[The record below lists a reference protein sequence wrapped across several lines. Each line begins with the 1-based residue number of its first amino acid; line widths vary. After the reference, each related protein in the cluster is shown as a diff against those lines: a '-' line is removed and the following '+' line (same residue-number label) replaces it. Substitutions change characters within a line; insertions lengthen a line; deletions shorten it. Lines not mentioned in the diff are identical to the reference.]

1 MANSYIK
8 SALTMAGG
16 VAEKRSNAPHQY
28 ASRQKQYFGPETN
41 AFAEKYAKYASD
53 YMKAQI
59 QGLSDGSLDT
69 WETVYLR
76 MADIGRPTSTTT
88 KLTDDYK
95 RVLIPGRPIDYLR
108 PGTKIVTMGS
118 TWLAINP
125 NNISGVGAGGIV
137 QRCNT
142 VWNYLDWYGNVQSEP
157 LAVDRY
163 LSRANNTDTQEA
175 MNLTKGYFDVKCQK
189 NSATEQLAEN
199 SRMILGSN
207 CYRITGFSDFTQ
219 EFTGDYT
226 TVRMLEFSIHYE
238 EPNLTIDD
246 MENHVAGGKE
256 FSWEI
261 RIAGQ
266 TTLAAGT
273 SAVMT
278 AASQRNQEDV
288 ASSEEYPISYLWAS
302 SDESVA
308 TVDASGTVTAVAPGT
323 CTITATLEQNT
334 NWQAQIE
341 VEVII
346 GVPVDDDETE
356 AQKQAILSAVE
367 QIAYVDQDGQELYEA
382 LENGLYPPSPTQGE
396 IIRFMQTVPYALS
409 LYESVT
415 LNAIYYKNGVQT
427 EDEISWQVGG
437 AREEAYSAEING
449 DAITIQCWGGSVC
462 PLEITAS
469 CQNATISA
477 TIQLEG
483 I

>member
-16 VAEKRSNAPHQY
+16 VAEKRSNAPQQY
-28 ASRQKQYFGPETN
+28 ASRQTQYFGPETN

-53 YMKAQI
+53 YMEAQI
-59 QGLSDGSLDT
+59 QGLSNQSLDT
-69 WETVYLR
+69 WETIYLR
-76 MADIGRPTSTTT
+76 MADIGRPTATTT

-108 PGTKIVTMGS
+108 PGTKIVTMGN

-137 QRCNT
+137 QRCNA

-189 NSATEQLAEN
+189 NPATDQLAEN
-199 SRMILGSN
+199 SRMILGTN

-219 EFTGDYT
+219 EFTGDYS

-261 RIAGQ
+261 QINGQ
-266 TTLAAGT
+266 TVIYSGDA
-273 SAVMT
+273 AVMT
-278 AASQRNQEDV
+278 ADSRRNEENV
-288 ASSEEYPISYLWAS
+288 ISSEEHPITYLWSS

-308 TVDASGTVTAVAPGT
+308 TVDENGVVTGVSTGT
-323 CTITATLEQNT
+323 CQITASLAQNP
-334 NWQAQIE
+334 NWTASIEIE
-341 VEVII
+341 VILNAGE
-346 GVPVDDDETE
+346 DDETE
-356 AQKQAILSAVE
+356 EQKQEIS
-367 QIAYVDQDGQELYEA
+367 D
-382 LENGLYPPSPTQGE
+382 QGE
-396 IIRFMQTVPYALS
+396 IIRFIQTVPASLS

-415 LNAIYYKNGVQT
+415 LEAIYYKNGVET
-427 EDEISWQVGG
+427 EDPITWKLSGPPQT
-437 AREEAYSAEING
+437 AYNAEING
-449 DAITIQCWGGSVC
+449 NSITITCWGGSVC
-462 PLEITAS
+462 PLGITAT
-469 CQNATISA
+469 CQNAVITA
-477 TIQLEG
+477 QIQLEG
-483 I
+483 L

>member
-28 ASRQKQYFGPETN
+28 ASRQTQYFGPETN

-189 NSATEQLAEN
+189 NPATDQLAEN
-199 SRMILGSN
+199 SRMILGTN

-219 EFTGDYT
+219 EFTGDYS

-238 EPNLTIDD
+238 EPNLNIDD

-261 RIAGQ
+261 EINGQ
-266 TTLAAGT
+266 TVIYSGSAAL
-273 SAVMT
+273 MT
-278 AASQRNQEDV
+278 ASSQRNKEDV
-288 ASSEEYPISYLWAS
+288 SSTEEHPISYLWSS

-308 TVDASGTVTAVAPGT
+308 TVDENGVVTGISVGT
-323 CTITATLEQNT
+323 CQITATLEQNPNRT
-334 NWQAQIE
+334 AAIEIE
-341 VEVII
+341 VVSGGE
-346 GVPVDDDETE
+346 EE
-356 AQKQAILSAVE
+356 
-367 QIAYVDQDGQELYEA
+367 
-382 LENGLYPPSPTQGE
+382 PTQGE
-396 IIRFMQTVPYALS
+396 IIRFKQTVPASLS

-415 LNAIYYKNGVQT
+415 LEAVYYK
-427 EDEISWQVGG
+427 DG
-437 AREEAYSAEING
+437 AETADPITWEFSGPAPTVYHADING
-449 DAITIQCWGGSVC
+449 NSVTITCWGGSVC
-462 PLEITAS
+462 PLGIIATCQTAAITA
-469 CQNATISA
+469 Q
-477 TIQLEG
+477 IQLEG
-483 I
+483 L